1 MSEPYESPVRNQ
13 LYQLGI
19 FLWTARESNPT
30 HIDCKST
37 SPKPWNMAA
46 HYLKRADTQT
56 RTEIS
61 GLEDQSTNHCAI
73 PANWRPPYTISYNI
87 YSGIWPSVE

>member
-30 HIDCKST
+30 HSPCKGE

-46 HYLKRADTQT
+46 HFERILRLELRSQVWKTRALTIVLYPHGGRLILFHIIFTQAL
-56 RTEIS
+56 
-61 GLEDQSTNHCAI
+61 GHF
-73 PANWRPPYTISYNI
+73 
-87 YSGIWPSVE
+87 VE